1 MRTKYTLW
9 KASNGW
15 LLVPEGTHDAGI
27 KATDAPNI
35 VVFKSL
41 EEFAKYSPKRVRNRK
56 KVTQPKPTT
65 KEPEH
70 ANLN

>member
-15 LLVPEGTHDAGI
+15 LLVPEGNSDSAI
-27 KATDAPNI
+27 SASDVKES

-41 EEFAKYSPKRVRNRK
+41 KEFAEYKPKRERK
-56 KVTQPKPTT
+56 RRVTKPT

-70 ANLN
+70 ANIN